1 MKSDMENKE
10 WGDDEMSLKRFTRN
24 NPFTVPS
31 AYFEQAGQ
39 RILSLVKLDELK
51 STDPANGFTVPA
63 NYFDALSANITS
75 RTNIDVDANAEHNG
89 FVLPANYF
97 DALTANITSRV
108 NIGVDAESE
117 HNGFALPANYFDELS
132 ANITAQINIE
142 AEDNGFAMPAGYFD
156 ELTSKI
162 QSRINI
168 EELAKGEEFFAVSEG
183 YFNGMQQQITA
194 RIAVEEILEEKITGF
209 AVPENYFEML
219 NRNILNKTV
228 NKEVV
233 IRKTIVRKLFAS
245 NTFKYATA
253 ACLALIVGTGAFLR
267 QSGSEVVVPTVSHQK
282 TLLHSALANV
292 PVDEIKDYLE
302 LNVDAGDATGMIQ
315 DDKQINTKALDEDLS
330 DYIDV
335 N

>member
-10 WGDDEMSLKRFTRN
+10 WGDEEMSLKRFTRN

-31 AYFEQAGQ
+31 AYFEEAGQ

-63 NYFDALSANITS
+63 NYFDALSANIIS
-75 RTNIDVDANAEHNG
+75 RTNINVDANAEANG

-97 DALTANITSRV
+97 DELTANITSRI
-108 NIGVDAESE
+108 NIDVDAEAE
-117 HNGFALPANYFDELS
+117 H
-132 ANITAQINIE
+132 
-142 AEDNGFAMPAGYFD
+142 NGFAMPAGYFD
-156 ELTSKI
+156 ELASKI
-162 QSRINI
+162 QSRVNI
-168 EELAKGEEFFAVSEG
+168 EETANGEEFFAVPDG
-183 YFNGMQQQITA
+183 YFEDMHQQITG
-194 RIAVEEILEEKITGF
+194 RIAVEEIVEEKTTGF
-209 AVPENYFEML
+209 AVPEIYFEML
-219 NRNILNKTV
+219 NRNILNKTAS
-228 NKEVV
+228 KEVV

-267 QSGSEVVVPTVSHQK
+267 QNGSEVLVPAVAHQK
-282 TLLHSALANV
+282 TLLHSELANV
-292 PVDEIKDYLE
+292 PVEEIKDYLE
-302 LNVDAGDATGMIQ
+302 LNVDAGDAAGLIQ